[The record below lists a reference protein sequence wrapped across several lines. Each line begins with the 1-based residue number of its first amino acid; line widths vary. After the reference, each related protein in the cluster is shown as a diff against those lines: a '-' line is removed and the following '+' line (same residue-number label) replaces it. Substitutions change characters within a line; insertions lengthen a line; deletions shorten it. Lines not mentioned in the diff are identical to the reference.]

1 MKASLH
7 DYVVVQMVESFQL
20 SFQRW
25 DFPGHCGDVDQTVGL
40 VWRQRCVAVGMKLMM
55 FASAVAWHNEEK
67 VIKWALDHP
76 YSSDPDRLFVVHNVI
91 NISLTVSVILSVML

>member
-1 MKASLH
+1 
-7 DYVVVQMVESFQL
+7 
-20 SFQRW
+20 
-25 DFPGHCGDVDQTVGL
+25 
-40 VWRQRCVAVGMKLMM
+40 MKLMM